1 MIKSEDGYLIL
12 ADVSGYTAYLT
23 EAEQEHA
30 GPIIISLL
38 SSVIDNAVAPL
49 VLSNLE
55 GDAIF
60 LRAPADGF
68 VGGQTFLEV
77 IENIYF
83 AFTELREQM
92 IANTSCSCRACSK
105 IPELDLKVIIHKGTF
120 QILELAGR
128 QELSGPD
135 VILVHRLAK
144 SGVGDH
150 TQIPSYAM
158 FTAAAAEALDLATF
172 APRLVPYGEDFE
184 HFGHVETLVH
194 DLKAA
199 WEQERRDRAP
209 VVVAPEDAAGYW
221 EIRLQTS
228 MPLAWDLITLPQHK
242 KVWMGML
249 DVTREDDQGGRLGV
263 GAAMHCAHEAGDF
276 RYTVIDWR
284 PFQYYSCLERD
295 PFSSLK
301 FYSTYSLKPDGGGTL
316 FGFTM
321 GQPFAEGDMED
332 TAIAEA
338 TQNIVGIYEQV
349 IPMMFQKLADLVRTG
364 AI

>member
-1 MIKSEDGYLIL
+1 MMKSEDGYLIL

-38 SSVIDNAVAPL
+38 SSIIDNAVAPM

-55 GDAIF
+55 GDAVF

-68 VGGQTFLEV
+68 VSGQTFLEI

-92 IANTSCSCRACSK
+92 IANTSCTCRACRK
-105 IPELDLKVIIHKGTF
+105 IPELDLKVIIHKGQF

-144 SGVGDH
+144 SGVRDQ

-158 FTAAAAEALDLATF
+158 FTAAAAEALDLAAF
-172 APRLVPYGEDFE
+172 APRLVSYSEDFE
-184 HFGHVETLVH
+184 HFGNVETSVH

-199 WEQERRDRAP
+199 WEQERRNRDP
-209 VVVAPEDAAGYW
+209 MFVAPEDAAGHW
-221 EIRLQTS
+221 EIRLETS
-228 MPLAWDLITLPQHK
+228 MPLAWDLITLPQNK
-242 KVWMGML
+242 KIWMGML
-249 DVTREDDQGGRLGV
+249 DVTREDDLGGRLGA
-263 GAAMHCAHEAGDF
+263 GAAMHCAHEAGDS
-276 RYTVIDWR
+276 RYTLVDWR
-284 PFQYYSCLERD
+284 PFQYYSCLEKD
-295 PFSSLK
+295 PFSPLK
-301 FYSTYSLKPDGGGTL
+301 FYSTYSLKPDGDGTL
-316 FGFTM
+316 FGYTM
-321 GQPFAEGDMED
+321 GQPFAESDMD
-332 TAIAEA
+332 DAAFA
-338 TQNIVGIYEQV
+338 KAKQNIVGIYGQV
-349 IPMMFQKLADLVRTG
+349 NPMMNEKLAELVRTG